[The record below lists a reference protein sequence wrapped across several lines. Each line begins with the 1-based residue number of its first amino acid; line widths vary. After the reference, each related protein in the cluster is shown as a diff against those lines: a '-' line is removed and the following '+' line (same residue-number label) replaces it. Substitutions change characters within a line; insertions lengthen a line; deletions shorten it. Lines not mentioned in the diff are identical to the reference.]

1 MLENA
6 AIADLL
12 DEVADLLEL
21 KKSDSFRIRAYRN
34 ASRSVRTLGVRLADL
49 IERGADL
56 KQIPGIG
63 ATIADE
69 IRQMHSTGTTER
81 REKLREGVPPGLLEL
96 LRLPGIGPRKA
107 WDLWSKAQVG
117 SIADLRAAV
126 ESKRIRELPGMGE
139 KTEDSLRK
147 ALENVAPEAPARLF
161 FKDAR
166 AHLEGIGRHLD
177 AIDAILRWEA
187 AGSYRRQRE
196 TIGDLDVLIETRDAS
211 RTAEGI
217 LAYAGIKDVL
227 GHGVGGVRV
236 KLADGL
242 QVDFRFV
249 EAAAFGAAQM
259 YFTGSKAHNIE
270 LRQRAIRRGFKLNEY
285 GLHDESDKRVAG
297 KTEEAVY
304 KKLGLP
310 WIAPELRE
318 AEGEIGA
325 AEKGEL
331 PVLIELGDLRGDLHA
346 HTIASDG
353 KHTIEQMVEAARA
366 RGYAYLAITEHSK
379 SLRIA
384 NGLDEERVRRHA
396 ARIREVDAGLDD
408 FLLLAGLEV
417 DILADGSLDLDTEVL
432 AELDW
437 VVASL
442 HSALDLEQAPMTERV
457 LAAIRSGVVDC
468 IGHPFARRLDRRPP
482 VKLDF
487 ERVIEA
493 CVEHGVALE
502 INGSP
507 HRRDLPWNFAKAAR
521 AAGVQLVLSTDAHRI
536 EELDH
541 MEYAVAEARRGWVEK
556 NDVLNTMSAAELGK
570 ALKKRRAAKRR

>member
-49 IERGADL
+49 IERGSDL

-69 IRQMHSTGTTER
+69 IRQMQSTGTTER

-107 WDLWSKAQVG
+107 WDLWTKAQVG

-166 AHLEGIGRHLD
+166 AHLEAIGRHLD
-177 AIDAILRWEA
+177 GIDAILRWEA
-187 AGSYRRQRE
+187 AGSYRRKRE
-196 TIGDLDVLIETRDAS
+196 TIGDLDVLIETKDGP

-227 GHGVGGVRV
+227 GQGAGGVRV

-285 GLHDESDKRVAG
+285 GLHDESDRRVAG
-297 KTEEAVY
+297 KTEQAVY

-318 AEGEIGA
+318 PRRPSARSCSCRRTRWCGRGGRRANHRARSTPA
-325 AEKGEL
+325 ARRG
-331 PVLIELGDLRGDLHA
+331 PRRRSRLRLH
-346 HTIASDG
+346 
-353 KHTIEQMVEAARA
+353 AARA
-366 RGYAYLAITEHSK
+366 RSRA
-379 SLRIA
+379 
-384 NGLDEERVRRHA
+384 VR
-396 ARIREVDAGLDD
+396 
-408 FLLLAGLEV
+408 
-417 DILADGSLDLDTEVL
+417 
-432 AELDW
+432 
-437 VVASL
+437 AS
-442 HSALDLEQAPMTERV
+442 
-457 LAAIRSGVVDC
+457 C
-468 IGHPFARRLDRRPP
+468 RRPA
-482 VKLDF
+482 
-487 ERVIEA
+487 RS
-493 CVEHGVALE
+493 C
-502 INGSP
+502 
-507 HRRDLPWNFAKAAR
+507 RRR
-521 AAGVQLVLSTDAHRI
+521 AGRS
-536 EELDH
+536 
-541 MEYAVAEARRGWVEK
+541 RRG
-556 NDVLNTMSAAELGK
+556 DHT
-570 ALKKRRAAKRR
+570 R

>member
-49 IERGADL
+49 IERGSDL

-63 ATIADE
+63 STIADE
-69 IRQMHSTGTTER
+69 IRQMQSTGTTER

-107 WDLWSKAQVG
+107 WDLWTKAQVG

-147 ALENVAPEAPARLF
+147 ALENVEPDAPARLF

-166 AHLEGIGRHLD
+166 AHLEAIGRHLD
-177 AIDAILRWEA
+177 GIDAIVRWEA
-187 AGSYRRQRE
+187 AGSYRRKRE
-196 TIGDLDVLIETRDAS
+196 TIGDLDVLIETKDGP

-217 LAYAGIKDVL
+217 LAYAGITDVL
-227 GHGVGGVRV
+227 GQGAGGVRV

-270 LRQRAIRRGFKLNEY
+270 LRQRAIKRGFKLNEY
-285 GLHDESDKRVAG
+285 GLHDESDRRVAG
-297 KTEEAVY
+297 KTEQAVY

-318 AEGEIGA
+318 AEGEIAA
-325 AEKGEL
+325 AERGEL
-331 PVLIELGDLRGDLHA
+331 PDLIELGDLRGDLHA
-346 HTIASDG
+346 HTTASDG
-353 KHTIEQMVEAARA
+353 KNTIEQMVEAARA
-366 RGYAYLAITEHSK
+366 RGYAYLAITDHSK

-384 NGLDEERVRRHA
+384 NGLDEGRMREHA
-396 ARIREVDAGLDD
+396 ARIREIDAGLDR
-408 FLLLAGLEV
+408 FRVLAGIEV
-417 DILADGSLDLDTEVL
+417 DILADGALDLDAEVL
-432 AELDW
+432 GELDW

-442 HSALDLEQAPMTERV
+442 HSALDHGA
-457 LAAIRSGVVDC
+457 RS
-468 IGHPFARRLDRRPP
+468 R
-482 VKLDF
+482 
-487 ERVIEA
+487 
-493 CVEHGVALE
+493 
-502 INGSP
+502 
-507 HRRDLPWNFAKAAR
+507 
-521 AAGVQLVLSTDAHRI
+521 
-536 EELDH
+536 
-541 MEYAVAEARRGWVEK
+541 
-556 NDVLNTMSAAELGK
+556 
-570 ALKKRRAAKRR
+570 